1 MSAEKVTCVCK
12 NIKNVQTYKEER
24 IGKILPKAKKF
35 GRMDTVVKGEKSI
48 GQFYYRQK

>member
-1 MSAEKVTCVCK
+1 MCK
-12 NIKNVQTYKEER
+12 NIKNVPIYKEER

-35 GRMDTVVKGEKSI
+35 DRMDTAVKGEKYI